1 MGIEHH
7 KITVEGERCGDFVRR
22 GEVGVFYTTHQKLQ
36 LLHGQAFTSVDDVRR
51 AIRAAFRQP
60 SSWAA

>member
-7 KITVEGERCGDFVRR
+7 KITLDGERCGDFVRR
-22 GEVGVFYTTHQKLQ
+22 GDLGVFYTTHQRLQ
-36 LLHGQAFTSVDDVRR
+36 PLHGRTFGSVDEVRR

>member
-7 KITVEGERCGDFVRR
+7 KITLEGERCGDFVRR
-22 GEVGVFYTTHQKLQ
+22 GDQGVFYTTHQRLQ
-36 LLHGQAFTSVDDVRR
+36 SLHGQAFQSVDDVRR
-51 AIRAAFRQP
+51 AIRAALRQP